1 MSYPDRVCPECGL
14 SFTPTTKRQVYHSA
28 YCRVKA
34 NRKLHRGDEQPIDRS
49 GLLDE
54 IRRSDPETAKDIEDI
69 AKRAGLAFAEEILLV
84 CYRAMNRAALRHAKA
99 VLIESGEVRPVKAK
113 QRKAAKP

>member
-1 MSYPDRVCPECGL
+1 MYPDRVCPECGL
-14 SFTPTTKRQVYHSA
+14 TFTPKTKTQVYHSA
-28 YCRVKA
+28 SCRVKA
-34 NRKLHRGDEQPIDRS
+34 NRKLHKGDELPIDRS

-54 IRRSDPETAKDIEDI
+54 IRRSDPETAHDIEDI

-99 VLIESGEVRPVKAK
+99 VLIESGEVKLAK
-113 QRKAAKP
+113 RKPRKKST